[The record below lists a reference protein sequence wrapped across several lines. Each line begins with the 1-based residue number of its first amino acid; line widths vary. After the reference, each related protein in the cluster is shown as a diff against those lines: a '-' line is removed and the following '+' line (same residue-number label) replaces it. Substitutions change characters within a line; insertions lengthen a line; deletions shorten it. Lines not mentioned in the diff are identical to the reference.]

1 MQLAV
6 VFFFLFWVLLY
17 GNLTMYISVSRTGD
31 ALSRYAIILL
41 MLVFQVMPA
50 WWSPYGMKAVTVMSP
65 QTTSKLRY
73 NDLHLGL
80 WDTSMFIHFITFVHL
95 LIPVG
100 SIKGIYC
107 PSGYLEIWML
117 HVMPCQQLL
126 TFKFIQIWW
135 EIQNYNIVI
144 RLRGFDLKL
153 WVLASESVCPF
164 TENPQSEFVLKCG
177 TWSMEAYRVVV
188 VVHLQTAGRP
198 GVSALCVRR
207 SPWGCEPCDHQ
218 TKTQCTRWGGRG
230 QTEVRH

>member
-6 VFFFLFWVLLY
+6 VFFFFILSSSLWKSDFEKIM
-17 GNLTMYISVSRTGD
+17 TMYISVSRTGD

-107 PSGYLEIWML
+107 PSGYLENL
-117 HVMPCQQLL
+117 DATCDALSTAPH
-126 TFKFIQIWW
+126 IQI
-135 EIQNYNIVI
+135 
-144 RLRGFDLKL
+144 
-153 WVLASESVCPF
+153 CPNMMGN
-164 TENPQSEFVLKCG
+164 TEL
-177 TWSMEAYRVVV
+177 
-188 VVHLQTAGRP
+188 
-198 GVSALCVRR
+198 
-207 SPWGCEPCDHQ
+207 
-218 TKTQCTRWGGRG
+218 
-230 QTEVRH
+230 